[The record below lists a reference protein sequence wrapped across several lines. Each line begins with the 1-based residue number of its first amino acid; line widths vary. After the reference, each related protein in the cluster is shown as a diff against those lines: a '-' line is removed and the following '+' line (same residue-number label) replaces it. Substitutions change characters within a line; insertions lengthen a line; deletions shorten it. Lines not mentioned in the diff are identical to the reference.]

1 VSSMTCSDMIEA
13 RESHYTLEYVL
24 FQEREKT

>member
-1 VSSMTCSDMIEA
+1 MIEA
-13 RESHYTLEYVL
+13 RESHYALEYVL

>member
-1 VSSMTCSDMIEA
+1 MTCSDMIEA
-13 RESHYTLEYVL
+13 RESHYALEYVL